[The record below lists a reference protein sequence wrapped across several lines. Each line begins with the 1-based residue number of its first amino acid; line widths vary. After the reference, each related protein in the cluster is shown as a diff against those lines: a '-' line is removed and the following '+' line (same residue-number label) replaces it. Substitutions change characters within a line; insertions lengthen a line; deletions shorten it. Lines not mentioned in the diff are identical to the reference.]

1 MKLIT
6 MELVTDFDF
15 VVKSEVIADC
25 LVGFIKEVNEA
36 CRLDFLVIMRVS
48 AVD

>member
-1 MKLIT
+1 

-15 VVKSEVIADC
+15 VVKSEVIADW
-25 LVGFIKEVNEA
+25 LVGFVREVNEA
-36 CRLDFLVIMRVS
+36 CRLNFLFVIKVS